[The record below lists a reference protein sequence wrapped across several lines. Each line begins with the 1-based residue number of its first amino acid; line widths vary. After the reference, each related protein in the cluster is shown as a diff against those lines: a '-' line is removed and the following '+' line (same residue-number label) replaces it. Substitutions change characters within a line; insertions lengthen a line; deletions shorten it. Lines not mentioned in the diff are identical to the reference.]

1 MFNARETATV
11 LAALRFWQRE
21 GAASGGH
28 EVEIATDGG
37 RFAPLSNDEI
47 DALCEGTNC
56 KTVSVSSMDAICQ
69 RLLDSEEHA
78 VEAAIPPV
86 AEDAVEAIRALAA
99 ECARMEAEKLDLVSQ
114 RDEIGARTCRIVIDL
129 DGGLIQNVTGD
140 MPLEYM
146 VYDHDI
152 EGCDDDQVAT
162 RPSVSEEYEMMVEV
176 FKSGWYAGT
185 LNELKVAEAFAIVES
200 EQ

>member
-21 GAASGGH
+21 GAVSGGH

-56 KTVSVSSMDAICQ
+56 KADSVSSMDAICQ
-69 RLLDSEEHA
+69 RLLDSVEHA

-86 AEDAVEAIRALAA
+86 AEDAVEAIRTLAA
-99 ECARMEAEKLDLVSQ
+99 ECARLVAEKLDLVSQ
-114 RDEIGARTCRIVIDL
+114 RDEIGARVCRIVIDL
-129 DGGLIQNVTGD
+129 DGGLIDNVTGD
-140 MPLEYM
+140 MPIDFM
-146 VYDHDI
+146 VYDHDV
-152 EGCDDDQVAT
+152 EGCDDDQIAT
-162 RPSVSEEYEMMVEV
+162 RPSMSEDKMIQV
-176 FKSGWYAGT
+176 FDAGWYKGDV
-185 LNELKVAEAFAIVES
+185 NELKVAEAFAIVES